1 MSQLERYAFT
11 LIIRSVFTR
20 EKLLNW
26 FHSYDRKK
34 NIPSDIV
41 KELQSISQLHEQAVC
56 NYDKCREFSESL
68 SELLVRLEDMKLYRM
83 ADKLMSILINC
94 KPKAASHCEKATLV
108 GENDERGSERIKEGS
123 RTLKIKGIEFR
134 RSDTSKSLT

>member
-1 MSQLERYAFT
+1 MIE
-11 LIIRSVFTR
+11 
-20 EKLLNW
+20 
-26 FHSYDRKK
+26 K
-34 NIPSDIV
+34 NIPSNIV

-94 KPKAASHCEKATLV
+94 KPKAASYCEKATLV
-108 GENDERGSERIKEGS
+108 GEMMKEVV
-123 RTLKIKGIEFR
+123 RE
-134 RSDTSKSLT
+134 SKKAAGH